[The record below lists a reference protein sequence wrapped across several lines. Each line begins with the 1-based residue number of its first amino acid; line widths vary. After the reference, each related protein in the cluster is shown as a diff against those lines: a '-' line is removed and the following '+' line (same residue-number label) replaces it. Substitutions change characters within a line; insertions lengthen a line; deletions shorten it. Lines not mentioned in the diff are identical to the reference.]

1 MTYDK
6 AQIKRELRE
15 RNVKSN
21 DNFRRTL
28 RAMYR
33 DNDMFTCRSLK
44 EINEKYIVGT
54 MIDIDIVTVS
64 D

>member
-33 DNDMFTCRSLK
+33 DNDMFTCKSLK
-44 EINEKYIVGT
+44 EINEKYMVGT